1 MKLIALL
8 SCSKL
13 RAENEK
19 AVGLPR
25 LDAKVLSQQ
34 RSEGLSLVTQYARL
48 RHIESTPCKTVF
60 PRTGP
65 DPHASFDL
73 YQTKTYMDFFPSVV
87 GRPTSKLV
95 KAWFWVSSA

>member
-1 MKLIALL
+1 MKLTALS

-34 RSEGLSLVTQYARL
+34 RSEGLSLVTQYA
-48 RHIESTPCKTVF
+48 
-60 PRTGP
+60 
-65 DPHASFDL
+65 
-73 YQTKTYMDFFPSVV
+73 
-87 GRPTSKLV
+87 
-95 KAWFWVSSA
+95 